1 MADTMTDPNETANVA
16 AGPMP
21 GATGDCATCEGMG
34 LVQDPMYGPTPC
46 DQCNATGRA
55 LAADETA
62 SLAGQLIQGY
72 REHLA
77 EEAGP
82 EIIAVPG
89 RVLGGDIEGQA
100 DALADDAAR
109 LAELLAGFS
118 QEPRRSMD
126 AIAVFRGLSRAAESM
141 AAAAAELRRQEWFDL
156 GDDAEPEAIATW
168 NGALEGLKSAASTL
182 GWVADGWI

>member
-1 MADTMTDPNETANVA
+1 MTDADYYDRISASTEPITYCAECGLPRRAVRVLLPPRLPTAPKAASTSAPDWMADAMTDPNETANMA

-21 GATGDCATCEGMG
+21 GATGGCAACDGMG
-34 LVQDPMYGPTPC
+34 VVQDPMYGPTPC

-62 SLAGQLIQGY
+62 SLVGQLTQGY

-77 EEAGP
+77 AEAGP

-109 LAELLAGFS
+109 LAELLAGFARN
-118 QEPRRSMD
+118 PGGPWTRS
-126 AIAVFRGLSRAAESM
+126 RC
-141 AAAAAELRRQEWFDL
+141 
-156 GDDAEPEAIATW
+156 
-168 NGALEGLKSAASTL
+168 SAA
-182 GWVADGWI
+182 